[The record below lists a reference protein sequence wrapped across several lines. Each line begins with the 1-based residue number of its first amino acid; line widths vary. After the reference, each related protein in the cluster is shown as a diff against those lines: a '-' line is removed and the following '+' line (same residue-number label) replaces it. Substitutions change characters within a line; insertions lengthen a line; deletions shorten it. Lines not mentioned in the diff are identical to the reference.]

1 MKKLL
6 LLFLLWITVITGC
19 ASADGAASPD
29 APYGTFCGKQKT
41 GSMELLHAREFD
53 VSFYGDE
60 FAVID
65 INGTGRYLL
74 LNEGKTLPQGVPS
87 DVTVIKKPLWHTY
100 VAASSVMDL
109 YRQLGVLKN
118 VEMTSTRYEDWS
130 IDEVKKALDDEDM
143 FYVGR
148 YATPDFEFVL
158 DCGCDL
164 AIESTMIFHS
174 PETKEKLEAL
184 GIPVLVEH
192 SSYEEDP
199 LGRLEWI
206 KLYGLLNDRLSEAED
221 FFELQEE
228 KLSRIQTKN
237 SEKKKV
243 AFFAINPQGG
253 VVVRRSDDYVVK
265 MISMANGEYVP
276 VGDESVIQMESFFAQ
291 AADADILIY
300 NGTIYDSP
308 RTLSEFTAMND
319 TLKELQAVKEKNVWC
334 TDDDI
339 FQKTTAICDMI
350 TEFDAIISGD
360 EDEDDMEYFYRLK

>member
-1 MKKLL
+1 M
-6 LLFLLWITVITGC
+6 IMITGC
-19 ASADGAASPD
+19 ASVNGGASPD
-29 APYGTFCGKQKT
+29 AKKGTFCGVEKT
-41 GSMELLHAREFD
+41 GSMELFRAKEFE

-60 FAVID
+60 FALID

-87 DVTVIKKPLWHTY
+87 DVTVIKKPLRHTY

-253 VVVRRSDDYVVK
+253 VVVRRSDDYVVR
-265 MISMANGEYVP
+265 MIGLANGEYVP
-276 VGDESVIQMESFFAQ
+276 MGDETVIQMESFFDG

-300 NGTIYDSP
+300 NGTIYDCP
-308 RTLSEFTAMND
+308 KTLLEFVSLNG
-319 TLKELQAVKEKNVWC
+319 TLKDFEAVKGKNVWC

-339 FQKTTAICDMI
+339 FQKTTGICDMI
-350 TEFDAIISGD
+350 TEFGALISG
-360 EDEDDMEYFYRLK
+360 EGNVDDMEFFYRLK